1 MGVVLHRRLHAKAVN
16 DAAMHV
22 VAGQC
27 VFEQGHVL
35 LFGILGDAHDE
46 PGKSKNHLR
55 NSAFVRTFGSCF
67 NIFRSR
73 YLSKSIS
80 FKVNIFL
87 EVSISLKRVT
97 KIAGE

>member
-55 NSAFVRTFGSCF
+55 NSALSGLLFYALISFEVD
-67 NIFRSR
+67 IFRSQ

-80 FKVNIFL
+80 FWKC
-87 EVSISLKRVT
+87 RYR
-97 KIAGE
+97 